1 MKNQTKIFYISG
13 MAWSQRYG
21 DYYTYDTTIMAD
33 SKEHA
38 LQLFN
43 DTNKMA
49 RFFTSEPCVQT
60 EAEWVSMIERMS

>member
-1 MKNQTKIFYISG
+1 
-13 MAWSQRYG
+13 
-21 DYYTYDTTIMAD
+21 MAD
-33 SKEHA
+33 NKEHA